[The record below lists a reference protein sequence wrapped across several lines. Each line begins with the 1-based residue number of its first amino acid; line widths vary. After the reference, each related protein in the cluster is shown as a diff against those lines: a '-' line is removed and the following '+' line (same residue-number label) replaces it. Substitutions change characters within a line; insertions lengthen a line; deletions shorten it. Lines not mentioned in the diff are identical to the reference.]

1 MRGGFVIYYSATA
14 TQRTAAMS
22 MMPSQTFG
30 NFGAAQPQKLRQL
43 DFATH
48 GEATLGG
55 KDAAANRL
63 GREAVMLFLNS
74 LSLANLTLDLD
85 IDHIVR
91 KIEYEDEDGKK
102 VALTKLPYN
111 PIKDAAKVERWRG
124 LYEWHRQLCNMMLIR
139 LEKSDYKGRH
149 KKMVE
154 DDAERSRREAFWV
167 SEKRPLL
174 STNILH
180 SDNNLT
186 CYDAVENVNV
196 EIMEVIKRRQD
207 TKSTKVS
214 YILDLLSL

>member
-1 MRGGFVIYYSATA
+1 MRGGFVIYYSAAA
-14 TQRTAAMS
+14 TQRTAAMN

-30 NFGAAQPQKLRQL
+30 NFGAAQPQKLKQL

-55 KDAAANRL
+55 KYAAANRL

-85 IDHIVR
+85 IDDILQ
-91 KIEYEDEDGKK
+91 KIQYKGEDGKK
-102 VALTKLPYN
+102 VSLGELPHN
-111 PIKDAAKVERWRG
+111 PVKDAAKVEHWRG
-124 LYEWHRQLCNMMLIR
+124 LYEWHRQLCTMMLIR

-154 DDAERSRREAFWV
+154 DDVERSRREAFWI

-174 STNILH
+174 STNLLN
-180 SDNNLT
+180 SDINLDR
-186 CYDAVENVNV
+186 CENVNI
-196 EIMEVIKRRQD
+196 EITEVIKRRQD
-207 TKSTKVS
+207 TKSTKVRS
-214 YILDLLSL
+214 VLDSDRVYDC